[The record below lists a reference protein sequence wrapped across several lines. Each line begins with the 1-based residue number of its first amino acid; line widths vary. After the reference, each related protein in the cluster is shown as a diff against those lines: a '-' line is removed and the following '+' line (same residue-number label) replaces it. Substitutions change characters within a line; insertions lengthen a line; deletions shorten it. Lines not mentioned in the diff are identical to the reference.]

1 MAEFIKASKGREL
14 TKKNGILRENK
25 FVYLAFFVA
34 AFVML
39 CVYYAFHLI
48 PFGDKTIL
56 RMDLYHQYGP
66 LFAEL
71 YERLVGGRNL
81 IYSWNSG
88 LGASFLG
95 NFLNYLSSPFSLL
108 VLVFGH
114 QNVPEAIAAIILLKA
129 AFSAASFAYYLKKS
143 QGVNDASLAAFGVLY
158 AFSGFF
164 IAYYWNV
171 MWLDS
176 MVFFPLVMLGIENII
191 HKRKPFL
198 FIFSLAYVML
208 TSYYMAF
215 MTSLFAIFYYLLTY
229 FSHYGFSSLYCEN
242 EVECENP
249 GFFKRLVRSRFLRS
263 GISFAISALTAALLA
278 AVALIPVYYV
288 LQACSATDNPFPK
301 DYKSYFSIFDFL
313 ANHLAA
319 IEPTIR
325 SSGSDVLPNVYS
337 GMAALLLVPLFLYSK
352 TITIKEKIAHVAIL
366 GLLFFSFNINYA
378 NFVWHAF
385 HFPNDLPYRFSF
397 MYSFILLVMAYKTF
411 VRLKEF
417 EAKQIL
423 SVGIALVM
431 AVVVIQKIG
440 SKNVDEVTVITSIA
454 FAVLY
459 TMLFTM
465 HNRQRFA
472 ATAFAFLILFSFSA
486 ESLIAST
493 DNYSMNQSKQNYAA
507 DLPDFQTIKKKL
519 DEIEDGTFYRMEL
532 TSLRTRMDP
541 CWYDYNGVSTFSSMA
556 YEKVS
561 NLQSRLG
568 MAGNYINSHTYNPQ
582 TPVYNAMHSLKY
594 IVNNS
599 DSIKMN
605 EIFYNSLFTK
615 GKFTAHKNLYYL
627 PLAYMVN
634 PSVLDWEHEQSN
646 PFEVQSDYFEKVTGL
661 ETPFTRID
669 LIDASYHNVEEMY
682 SGFDTGDFYYNK
694 IDKGS
699 DGGITFNFMPEET
712 QSCYVYVKGSNI
724 GQVSISSSD
733 RNFTYN
739 DDRDSIIDLGICTGG
754 EEVTLDLPIEK
765 GDSGSF
771 SVYVYG
777 FDTAKFA
784 EGFEKLEKGKINIT
798 QSRDTYIAG
807 TLMATGGDILYT
819 SIPYDK
825 GWSVVLNGEKLPDSE
840 LVTIG
845 GAYLGVK
852 IKQDGP
858 NTVEFKYEP
867 VGLKLGA
874 YISGY
879 TLLALILFLFV
890 LFLFKKI
897 DPKQKVQVPLSDF
910 IAASVDEAEPSPPIG
925 FSNQIDESA
934 LSDKNDELYVWP
946 RSFEDTPD
954 NKPAFIE
961 AFEVLDESK
970 GELDRADENTET

>member
-1 MAEFIKASKGREL
+1 MAKSKKTGKVRL
-14 TKKNGILRENK
+14 TEKKKGIIRENK

-34 AFVML
+34 AFIML
-39 CVYYAFHLI
+39 CVYYAFNLI

-71 YERLVGGRNL
+71 YERLVGGRSL

-88 LGASFLG
+88 LGGSFLG

-129 AFSAASFAYYLKKS
+129 AFSSASFAYYLKKS
-143 QGVNDASLAAFGVLY
+143 QGVNDASIAAFGVLY

-171 MWLDS
+171 MWLDA
-176 MVFFPLVMLGIENII
+176 MVFFPLVMLGIEYII
-191 HKRKPFL
+191 HKRKPLL
-198 FIFSLAYVML
+198 FIFSLTYVML

-215 MTSLFAIFYYLLTY
+215 MTSLFSILYFLLTY
-229 FSHYGFSSLYCEN
+229 FSNYDFGSLYDTDNVEREN
-242 EVECENP
+242 L
-249 GFFKRLVRSRFLRS
+249 GFFKRLFRSRFLRS
-263 GISFAISALTAALLA
+263 GISFTVSALTAALLA

-301 DYKSYFSIFDFL
+301 DYKSYFNIFDFL

-325 SSGSDVLPNVYS
+325 SSGTDVLPNVYS
-337 GMAALLLVPLFLYSK
+337 GIAALLLVPLFLYSK
-352 TITIKEKIAHVAIL
+352 TISIKEKIAHVGIL
-366 GLLFFSFNINYA
+366 AFIFFSFNINYA

-417 EAKQIL
+417 EARQIL

-431 AVVVIQKIG
+431 AVVIIQKVG

-459 TMLFTM
+459 TMLFAM
-465 HNRQRFA
+465 HNRQRFSA
-472 ATAFAFLILFSFSA
+472 VAFAFLMLFSFSA

-493 DNYSMNQSKQNYAA
+493 DHYSMNQSKQNYAS
-507 DLPDFQTIKKKL
+507 DLPDFQLIKKKL
-519 DEIEDGTFYRMEL
+519 DEIENGVFYRMEL

-561 NLQSRLG
+561 NLQSHLG
-568 MAGNYINSHTYNPQ
+568 MAGNYINSYTYNPQ
-582 TPVYNAMHSLKY
+582 TPIYNAMHGLKY

-599 DSIKMN
+599 ESIEMN
-605 EIFYNSLFTK
+605 EVFYNSLFTK

-627 PLAYMVN
+627 PLAYTVDS
-634 PSVLDWEHEQSN
+634 SVLDWEHDQSN
-646 PFEVQSDYFEKVTGL
+646 PFEVQSDYFEKATGL
-661 ETPFTRID
+661 ETPFTKIA
-669 LIDASYHNVEEMY
+669 ISDASYHNVEEMY

-694 IDKGS
+694 IVKGS
-699 DGGITFNFMPEET
+699 DGGVTFYFTPEET
-712 QSCYVYVKGSNI
+712 QSYYIYVKGSNI
-724 GQVSISSSD
+724 GRVSISSPEKS
-733 RNFTYN
+733 FTHN
-739 DDRDSIIDLGICTGG
+739 DDRDSIIDLGICNEG
-754 EEVTLDLPIEK
+754 EEVTIDLPIEK

-771 SVYVYG
+771 SLYIYG

-784 EGFEKLEKGKINIT
+784 EGYDKLSRGKINIT
-798 QSRDTYIAG
+798 QSQDTYISG
-807 TLMATGGDILYT
+807 TFSAIGGDILYT
-819 SIPYDK
+819 SIPFDK
-825 GWSVVLNGEKLPDSE
+825 GWSVVLNGEKLADSE
-840 LVTIG
+840 IVTIG
-845 GAYLGVK
+845 GAFLGVK
-852 IKQDGP
+852 VKQDGP

-879 TLLALILFLFV
+879 TLIAFILYIIVSLIFR
-890 LFLFKKI
+890 KI
-897 DPKQKVQVPLSDF
+897 DSKAKASAPSHPHKSSGEDSSD
-910 IAASVDEAEPSPPIG
+910 SPATG
-925 FSNQIDESA
+925 FSNQIDEDA
-934 LSDKNDELYVWP
+934 LSVNKELYVWP
-946 RSFEDTPD
+946 RSFDDTLAGQPTFVNATD
-954 NKPAFIE
+954 
-961 AFEVLDESK
+961 VLDDAK
-970 GELDRADENTET
+970 DEPDQTQTNNNNL